1 MSNFFFK
8 PKTNKHLC
16 CPPPIEKANINS
28 PLLIYKFPCKIK
40 LAMKIRSAVGSSNH
54 NQCYTVANQT
64 LNAYGKWAGC
74 PGGSGP
80 GYSSTMRFVPYDN
93 GSGLG
98 PSIGGA
104 ICNCV
109 YQAPQ
114 PPYLPVN
121 IEAPIISG
129 NTLYGSTLTLTGE
142 GIWLGNPPPTLTFQ
156 WLRNGVVIGGATSIT
171 YVTQLADVGQ
181 QITCRVRGTNSVG
194 SVSAISNVITVT
206 SLPSNTIAPVI
217 SGNPVVGSTLTTTN
231 GTWTGFPA
239 PTFTYQWLRNGVVI
253 GGATSIT
260 YVTQVADVGQQ
271 ITCRVTGTNSVG
283 SVSAISNV
291 ITVTS
296 LPSNTIAPVISG
308 NPVVGST
315 LTTTNGTW
323 TGFPTPTFTYQWLR
337 NGLVIGGATSITY
350 ITQVAD
356 VGQQIT
362 CRVTGTNIVGSVNA
376 ISNVIT
382 PTGAPVNT
390 TLPSISGSPLVGSTL
405 TTTNG
410 TWIGFPSPTFTYQWL
425 RNGLVIVGAT
435 IITYVTRVADVGQQI
450 TCRVR
455 GTNIIGFSE
464 AVSNIIIPQNVTT
477 PSQTVTFTGTVNFET
492 IYVNSLN
499 QVDTGPVLNG
509 FTIYRVT
516 STSLGTTYLINSNLP
531 STPISFL
538 IVGGG
543 GSGGAGGAV
552 EGIINGAGGAGGLID
567 SSGTTN
573 SNTTYSIYVGTGGV
587 ASTTGAN
594 GEDSLLQLTSG
605 TLTAIGG
612 GRGGNITNLNG
623 LSGGSGG
630 GGAYNANGD
639 INGLGGNGTIGP
651 PRQGFSGADGLV
663 NNVVFSGSGGGAGG
677 AASVNG
683 GVGLSSTITGQSTF
697 YAGGGGG
704 LNRSGGTGGGGNS
717 GTSGTNGLGGGGGG
731 GASSGT
737 SGGSGIVILRIS
749 SFV

>member
-181 QITCRVRGTNSVG
+181 QITCRVR
-194 SVSAISNVITVT
+194 
-206 SLPSNTIAPVI
+206 
-217 SGNPVVGSTLTTTN
+217 
-231 GTWTGFPA
+231 
-239 PTFTYQWLRNGVVI
+239 
-253 GGATSIT
+253 
-260 YVTQVADVGQQ
+260 
-271 ITCRVTGTNSVG
+271 GTNSVG

>member
-16 CPPPIEKANINS
+16 CPPLIEKANINS

-40 LAMKIRSAVGSSNH
+40 LAMKINSSIGSSNH
-54 NQCYTVANQT
+54 NQCYTVANQP

-80 GYSSTMRFVPYDN
+80 GYSSTMRYVPYDN

-129 NTLYGSTLTLTGE
+129 NTIVGSTLTLTGE
-142 GIWLGNPPPTLTFQ
+142 GIWIGNPSPTLSFQ
-156 WLRNGVVIGGATSIT
+156 WLRNGVVIGGATSIM
-171 YVTQLADVGQ
+171 YATQLSDVGQ
-181 QITCRVRGTNSVG
+181 
-194 SVSAISNVITVT
+194 
-206 SLPSNTIAPVI
+206 P
-217 SGNPVVGSTLTTTN
+217 
-231 GTWTGFPA
+231 
-239 PTFTYQWLRNGVVI
+239 
-253 GGATSIT
+253 
-260 YVTQVADVGQQ
+260 

-283 SVSAISNV
+283 SV
-291 ITVTS
+291 
-296 LPSNTIAPVISG
+296 
-308 NPVVGST
+308 
-315 LTTTNGTW
+315 
-323 TGFPTPTFTYQWLR
+323 
-337 NGLVIGGATSITY
+337 
-350 ITQVAD
+350 D
-356 VGQQIT
+356 
-362 CRVTGTNIVGSVNA
+362 A

-382 PTGAPVNT
+382 PTSAPVNAT
-390 TLPSISGSPLVGSTL
+390 PPSISGSPLVGSTL

-410 TWIGFPSPTFTYQWL
+410 TWIGFPAPTFTYQWL
-425 RNGLVIVGAT
+425 RNGVVIVGAT

-455 GTNIIGFSE
+455 GTNILGFSE
-464 AVSNIIIPQNVTT
+464 EVSNIIIPQNVTT
-477 PSQTVTFTGTVNFET
+477 PSQTVTFTGTVNFQL

-516 STSLGTTYLINSNLP
+516 STSAGASYVINSNLL
-531 STPISFL
+531 STSISFL

-543 GSGGAGGAV
+543 GTGSGVGIPAQAV
-552 EGIINGAGGAGGLID
+552 EPGAGGAGGFRD

-573 SNTTYSIYVGTGGV
+573 TATTYLIYVGRGGV
-587 ASTTGAN
+587 ASNNTAN

-605 TLTAIGG
+605 TLSAIGG
-612 GRGGNITNLNG
+612 GGGGNLSTSLNG
-623 LSGGSGG
+623 LNGGSGG
-630 GGAYNANGD
+630 GGAFNYNNG
-639 INGLGGNGTIGP
+639 NFGTGGSGTLE
-651 PRQGFSGADGLV
+651 QGFSGAAGSVGGAL
-663 NNVVFSGSGGGAGG
+663 GCSGGGAGG
-677 AASVNG
+677 NASLNG
-683 GVGLSSTITGQSTF
+683 GPGLSSTITGQSIF

-704 LNRSGGTGGGGNS
+704 YSRTGGSGGGGAGATNVS
-717 GTSGTNGLGGGGGG
+717 SALPGTNGLGGGGG
-731 GASSGT
+731 SPMT
-737 SGGSGIVILRIS
+737 SGGSGVVILRIP

>member
-16 CPPPIEKANINS
+16 CPPLIEKANINS

-40 LAMKIRSAVGSSNH
+40 LAMKINSSIGSSNH
-54 NQCYTVANQT
+54 NQCYTVANQP

-80 GYSSTMRFVPYDN
+80 GYSSTMRYVPYDN

-129 NTLYGSTLTLTGE
+129 NTIVGSTLTLTGE
-142 GIWLGNPPPTLTFQ
+142 GIWIGNPSPTLSFQ
-156 WLRNGVVIGGATSIT
+156 WLRNGVVIGGATSIM
-171 YVTQLADVGQ
+171 YATQLSDVGQ
-181 QITCRVRGTNSVG
+181 PITCRVTGTNSVG
-194 SVSAISNVITVT
+194 SVNAISNAITVT
-206 SLPSNTIAPVI
+206 SLPSNTVAPVI
-217 SGNPVVGSTLTTTN
+217 SGDTLAGSTLTTTN

-239 PTFTYQWLRNGVVI
+239 PTFTYQWLRNGAVI
-253 GGATSIT
+253 GGATSIM
-260 YVTQVADVGQQ
+260 YATQLADVGQP

-283 SVSAISNV
+283 SV
-291 ITVTS
+291 
-296 LPSNTIAPVISG
+296 
-308 NPVVGST
+308 
-315 LTTTNGTW
+315 
-323 TGFPTPTFTYQWLR
+323 
-337 NGLVIGGATSITY
+337 
-350 ITQVAD
+350 D
-356 VGQQIT
+356 
-362 CRVTGTNIVGSVNA
+362 A

-382 PTGAPVNT
+382 PTSAPVNAT
-390 TLPSISGSPLVGSTL
+390 PPSISGSPLVGSTL

-410 TWIGFPSPTFTYQWL
+410 TWIGFPAPTFTYQWL
-425 RNGLVIVGAT
+425 RNGVVIVGAT

-455 GTNIIGFSE
+455 GTNILGFSE
-464 AVSNIIIPQNVTT
+464 EVSNIIIPQNVTT
-477 PSQTVTFTGTVNFET
+477 PSQTVTFTGTVNFQL

-531 STPISFL
+531 STSISFL

-543 GSGGAGGAV
+543 GTGSGVGIPAQAV
-552 EGIINGAGGAGGLID
+552 EPGAGGAGGFRD

-573 SNTTYSIYVGTGGV
+573 TATTYLIYVGRGGV
-587 ASTTGAN
+587 ASNNTAN

-605 TLTAIGG
+605 TLSAIGG
-612 GRGGNITNLNG
+612 GGGGNLSTSLNG
-623 LSGGSGG
+623 LNGGSGG
-630 GGAYNANGD
+630 GGAFNFNNNNFGT
-639 INGLGGNGTIGP
+639 GGSGTPG
-651 PRQGFSGADGLV
+651 QGFSGAAGSVGGPL
-663 NNVVFSGSGGGAGG
+663 GCSGGGAGG
-677 AASVNG
+677 NASLNG
-683 GVGLSSTITGQSTF
+683 GPGLSSTITGQSIF

-704 LNRSGGTGGGGNS
+704 FSRTGGSGGGGAGATNVS
-717 GTSGTNGLGGGGGG
+717 SALPGTNGLGGGGG
-731 GASSGT
+731 SPMT
-737 SGGSGIVILRIS
+737 SGGSGVVILRIP

>member
-1 MSNFFFK
+1 MK
-8 PKTNKHLC
+8 
-16 CPPPIEKANINS
+16 INS
-28 PLLIYKFPCKIK
+28 SI
-40 LAMKIRSAVGSSNH
+40 GSSNH
-54 NQCYTVANQT
+54 NQCYTVANQP

-80 GYSSTMRFVPYDN
+80 GYSSTMRYVPYDN

-129 NTLYGSTLTLTGE
+129 NTIVGSTLTLTGE
-142 GIWLGNPPPTLTFQ
+142 GIWIGNPSPTLSFQ
-156 WLRNGVVIGGATSIT
+156 WLRNGVVIGGATSIM
-171 YVTQLADVGQ
+171 YATQLSDVGQ
-181 QITCRVRGTNSVG
+181 PITCRVTGTNSVG
-194 SVSAISNVITVT
+194 SVNAISNAITVT
-206 SLPSNTIAPVI
+206 SLPSNTVAPVI
-217 SGNPVVGSTLTTTN
+217 SGDTLAGSTLTTTN

-239 PTFTYQWLRNGVVI
+239 PTFTYQWLRNGMVI
-253 GGATSIT
+253 VGATFVT
-260 YVTQVADVGQQ
+260 YGTQVADVEQP

-283 SVSAISNV
+283 SVNAISNA

-296 LPSNTIAPVISG
+296 LPSNTVAPVISG
-308 NPVVGST
+308 DTLAGST

-323 TGFPTPTFTYQWLR
+323 TGFPAPTFTYQWLR
-337 NGLVIGGATSITY
+337 NGTVIGGATSIMY
-350 ITQVAD
+350 ATQLAD
-356 VGQQIT
+356 VGQPIT
-362 CRVTGTNIVGSVNA
+362 CRVTGTNSVGSVDA

-382 PTGAPVNT
+382 PTSAPVNAT
-390 TLPSISGSPLVGSTL
+390 PPSISGSPLVGSTL

-410 TWIGFPSPTFTYQWL
+410 TWIGFPAPTFTYQWL
-425 RNGLVIVGAT
+425 RNGVVIVGAT

-455 GTNIIGFSE
+455 GTNILGFSE
-464 AVSNIIIPQNVTT
+464 EVSNIIIPQNVTT
-477 PSQTVTFTGTVNFET
+477 PSQTVTFTGTVNFQL

-531 STPISFL
+531 STSISFL

-543 GSGGAGGAV
+543 GTGSGVGIPAQAV
-552 EGIINGAGGAGGLID
+552 EPGAGGAGGFRD

-573 SNTTYSIYVGTGGV
+573 TATTYLIYVGRGGV
-587 ASTTGAN
+587 ASNNTAN

-605 TLTAIGG
+605 TLSAIGG
-612 GRGGNITNLNG
+612 GGGGNLSTSLNG
-623 LSGGSGG
+623 LNGGSGG
-630 GGAYNANGD
+630 GGAFNFNNNNFGT
-639 INGLGGNGTIGP
+639 GGSGTPG
-651 PRQGFSGADGLV
+651 QGFSGAAGSVGGPL
-663 NNVVFSGSGGGAGG
+663 GCSGGGAGG
-677 AASVNG
+677 NASLNG
-683 GVGLSSTITGQSTF
+683 GPGLSSTITGQSIF

-704 LNRSGGTGGGGNS
+704 FSRTGGSGGGGAGATNVS
-717 GTSGTNGLGGGGGG
+717 SALPGTNGLGGGGG
-731 GASSGT
+731 SPMT
-737 SGGSGIVILRIS
+737 SGGSGVVILRIP